1 METLGIITIIYIIGI
16 IISIVFV
23 VRFWMTMT
31 RIKEIRDILY
41 KQNKVL
47 DTEVL
52 NQKTEK
58 INSEDGELTVGGIFK
73 IDQAQVDSL
82 VSKLKPEQCVVFVNK
97 SQKLEIWDKSDWED
111 IVKLGRTDFFELIH
125 KNF

>member
-111 IVKLGRTDFFELIH
+111 IIKLGRTDFFELIH

>member
-1 METLGIITIIYIIGI
+1 
-16 IISIVFV
+16 
-23 VRFWMTMT
+23 MT